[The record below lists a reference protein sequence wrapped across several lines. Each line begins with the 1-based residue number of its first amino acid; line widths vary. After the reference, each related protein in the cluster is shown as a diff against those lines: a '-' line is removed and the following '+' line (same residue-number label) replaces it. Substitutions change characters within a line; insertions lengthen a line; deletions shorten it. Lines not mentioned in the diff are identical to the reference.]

1 MAKGSLNQGQL
12 KCDSWSTHR
21 KMEGQWQ
28 PTSLLYF
35 FELEIPLSP
44 KLREAV
50 KDQHKEW
57 GETSKIK
64 NKRTKLYTTSCTFMN

>member
-57 GETSKIK
+57 GETSPKGK
-64 NKRTKLYTTSCTFMN
+64 WFFWKKKLEQDKK